1 MLLKAEGSSWGAKH
15 EDAETHEV
23 ASDLRQNYALC
34 FIEKSVGSFHVARW
48 VRDLACQCYGVALIP
63 GPGISTC
70 CRCGQKINK

>member
-34 FIEKSVGSFHVARW
+34 FIEKSMGSFHVARW
-48 VRDLACQCYGVALIP
+48 VRDLALPVLWHGFNPWSRNFHMLLV
-63 GPGISTC
+63 
-70 CRCGQKINK
+70 